1 MRKDLN
7 WMWIFV
13 IPFLIVLPLATP
25 TGGNLL
31 MTMAL
36 PFTTAGTILRNL
48 SLSGG
53 MGNLA
58 AIGLYGMLCIAPLL
72 LIRKGDGWKVNG
84 LLVLGSA
91 VMFWVM
97 WLMVNPGLM
106 PATMRND
113 VGKAIYAGA
122 IYSVMITWGVLKL
135 MTKADMT
142 VKSGIYSALRLF
154 LMICAGQFLFV
165 GLGLS
170 GGEFKGVM
178 DALFEENTAL
188 SDSQLMPTLLFI
200 TLDFSLSLLENL
212 MIAWIL
218 LLATRLLDALEAD
231 PYSELSQKM
240 AGVVFSWCKKAIPLV
255 AVANLILNLGQ
266 VLFASVLVHVN
277 LQLRIPAVSLAVAFG
292 MMALSRLI
300 GEGKAIKDDNDLF
313 I

>member
-13 IPFLIVLPLATP
+13 IPFLIVLPLAMP

-84 LLVLGSA
+84 LLVLGST